1 MGRRMGTVHR
11 AEDVASRHPE
21 HLGGF
26 PRRVSSSGAQDDP
39 CRTSNPENVM
49 PQTRKETEPL
59 TERIG
64 VRVTAG
70 EKARLRE
77 DAALASLSVSE
88 LVRRRYFGRPILARA
103 DQAMVRELRRLGGL
117 LKSIRAE
124 SGGTQPQQTEEA
136 LRAVVAAIER
146 LGDDRQ
152 KD

>member
-1 MGRRMGTVHR
+1 
-11 AEDVASRHPE
+11 
-21 HLGGF
+21 
-26 PRRVSSSGAQDDP
+26 
-39 CRTSNPENVM
+39 M

-117 LKSIRAE
+117 LKLWLTDDARTARFGADTILALLGKIE
-124 SGGTQPQQTEEA
+124 ATQDKMSGIMEG
-136 LRAVVAAIER
+136 VVR
-146 LGDDRQ
+146 PRGGQL
-152 KD
+152 

>member
-1 MGRRMGTVHR
+1 
-11 AEDVASRHPE
+11 
-21 HLGGF
+21 
-26 PRRVSSSGAQDDP
+26 
-39 CRTSNPENVM
+39 M

-70 EKARLRE
+70 EKAWLRE

-88 LVRRRYFGRPILARA
+88 LVRRRYFGRPVLARA
-103 DQAMVRELRRLGGL
+103 DHAMVRELRRLGGL
-117 LKSIRAE
+117 LKSIGTE
-124 SGGTQPQQTEEA
+124 SGGTQPQQTEEV
-136 LRAVVAAIER
+136 LRAVVTAIER

>member
-1 MGRRMGTVHR
+1 MGRRMGTVDR
-11 AEDVASRHPE
+11 AEDVASRRAE

-117 LKSIRAE
+117 LKPIRAE
-124 SGGTQPQQTEEA
+124 SGGTPQQTEEA

>member
-1 MGRRMGTVHR
+1 
-11 AEDVASRHPE
+11 
-21 HLGGF
+21 
-26 PRRVSSSGAQDDP
+26 
-39 CRTSNPENVM
+39 M

-77 DAALASLSVSE
+77 DAALASLPVSE
-88 LVRRRYFGRPILARA
+88 LVRRRHFGRPVLARA
-103 DQAMVRELRRLGGL
+103 DPAMVRELRRLGGL
-117 LKSIRAE
+117 LKFIRTE
-124 SGGTQPQQTEEA
+124 SGGSLPQQTEKA

>member
-1 MGRRMGTVHR
+1 
-11 AEDVASRHPE
+11 
-21 HLGGF
+21 
-26 PRRVSSSGAQDDP
+26 
-39 CRTSNPENVM
+39 M
-49 PQTRKETEPL
+49 PQSRKETEPL

-70 EKARLRE
+70 EKARLWE

-117 LKSIRAE
+117 LKSIRTE
-124 SGGTQPQQTEEA
+124 SDGTQPQQTEEA

>member
-1 MGRRMGTVHR
+1 
-11 AEDVASRHPE
+11 
-21 HLGGF
+21 
-26 PRRVSSSGAQDDP
+26 
-39 CRTSNPENVM
+39 M

-70 EKARLRE
+70 EKVRLRE

-103 DQAMVRELRRLGGL
+103 DQAMVRELRRLGDL

>member
-1 MGRRMGTVHR
+1 
-11 AEDVASRHPE
+11 
-21 HLGGF
+21 
-26 PRRVSSSGAQDDP
+26 
-39 CRTSNPENVM
+39 M

-88 LVRRRYFGRPILARA
+88 LVRRRYFGQPILARA

-117 LKSIRAE
+117 LKPIRAE
-124 SGGTQPQQTEEA
+124 SGGRNPSKRKRSCA
-136 LRAVVAAIER
+136 PSWPPSNA
-146 LGDDRQ
+146 
-152 KD
+152 

>member
-1 MGRRMGTVHR
+1 
-11 AEDVASRHPE
+11 
-21 HLGGF
+21 
-26 PRRVSSSGAQDDP
+26 
-39 CRTSNPENVM
+39 M

-124 SGGTQPQQTEEA
+124 SGGTPQQTEEA

>member
-1 MGRRMGTVHR
+1 
-11 AEDVASRHPE
+11 
-21 HLGGF
+21 
-26 PRRVSSSGAQDDP
+26 
-39 CRTSNPENVM
+39 M
-49 PQTRKETEPL
+49 PQIRKESEPL

-70 EKARLRE
+70 EKTRLRE

-88 LVRRRYFGRPILARA
+88 LVRRRYFGRPIMART

-117 LKSIRAE
+117 LKLARHE
-124 SGGTQPQQTEEA
+124 SDGTQSQQTAEV

-146 LGDDRQ
+146 LGHDRQ

>member
-1 MGRRMGTVHR
+1 
-11 AEDVASRHPE
+11 
-21 HLGGF
+21 
-26 PRRVSSSGAQDDP
+26 
-39 CRTSNPENVM
+39 M

-103 DQAMVRELRRLGGL
+103 DQAMVRELRRLGNL

-124 SGGTQPQQTEEA
+124 SDGTQPQQTEEA
-136 LRAVVAAIER
+136 LRGVVAAIER